1 MAKRSYYDI
10 DDILAG
16 QERVPCFLRT
26 DLDGLGSA
34 GSGGGSSKVHRNT
47 RWTLPY
53 WMADRLNEEDYLDM
67 EVSPIFAKR
76 ANRMYAA
83 SPESMQ
89 LRAICQHYYQFGLQ
103 LGEMVPEIP
112 HVLYNM
118 YMTRIRKVAR
128 IAQQGHN
135 VEALDFVQSLDKME
149 ARMLRLC
156 QQAQGAII
164 AWQQNRAYALKRA
177 AVIHD

>member
-16 QERVPCFLRT
+16 QERVPCFLRV
-26 DLDGLGSA
+26 DLDGLGSE
-34 GSGGGSSKVHRNT
+34 GSGGSSKVLRNS

-53 WMADRLNEEDYLDM
+53 WIADRLNEEDYLDM
-67 EVSPIFAKR
+67 EVSPVFAKR

-112 HVLYNM
+112 QVLHNM
-118 YMTRIRKVAR
+118 YMTRIQKVAR
-128 IAQQGHN
+128 IAQQGN
-135 VEALDFVQSLDKME
+135 NIEALDFVQSLDRME
-149 ARMLRLC
+149 ERMLRLC
-156 QQAQGAII
+156 QHSQGAI
-164 AWQQNRAYALKRA
+164 ANWQQGRAYALRKSA
-177 AVIHD
+177 LI